1 MITSSK
7 YYLGVDVLTAARQRI
22 EWTFDTFSRIY
33 VSFSGGKDS
42 TVMLHL
48 VMEEAKRRNKKV
60 GVLFIDWEAQ
70 YHLTI
75 EHVSEM
81 FKLYEEFVI
90 PYWVSI
96 PLKTVNAVSQFEP
109 EWIAWEHGKENI
121 WVREPH
127 PIAITDSKT
136 FSFYTYA
143 MTFEEFVPAFGEWF
157 GHGELTACFV
167 GIRTGES
174 LNRWRT
180 IYHENKETIEDKS
193 YTTVVRDRVCNIYP
207 IYDWNTEDIWK
218 FHGKTKLP
226 YNKLYDRM
234 YQAGVPLHNMRIC
247 EPYGNEQRKGLW
259 LFHVIEP
266 ETWGKIV
273 ARVGGANSGS
283 LYSKER
289 GNILGIN
296 SISLPQNH
304 TWRSFAMHLL
314 ESMPAK
320 TSDHYKNKIAVY
332 LHWCQEHGYP
342 EGIPHEQEGDCDSK
356 DNKPSW
362 KRICKTLLRND
373 YWCKTLSFAPTKT
386 SGYGRYQRLMK
397 DRRERWNLI

>member
-1 MITSSK
+1 M
-7 YYLGVDVLTAARQRI
+7 LGIDVLTAARQRI
-22 EWTFDTFSRIY
+22 EWVFDTFPRIY

-48 VMEEAKRRNKKV
+48 VMEEAEKRNKKI

-70 YHLTI
+70 YQLTI

-81 FKLYEEFVI
+81 FKLYEGYII
-90 PYWVSI
+90 PYWVSV

-109 EWIAWEHGKENI
+109 EWISWEPGKENL
-121 WVREPH
+121 WVRSPH
-127 PIAITDSKT
+127 PISITNSKV
-136 FSFYTYA
+136 FPFYTYA
-143 MTFEEFVPAFGEWF
+143 MTFEEFVPMFGAWF
-157 GHGELTACFV
+157 GNGELTACFV

-180 IYHENKETIEDKS
+180 LYHENKEMTGGKS
-193 YTTVVRDRVCNIYP
+193 YTTVIGDKVSNIYP
-207 IYDWNTEDIWK
+207 IYDWITEDIWK

-259 LFHVIEP
+259 LFHIIEP

-273 ARVGGANSGS
+273 ARVNGANSGS

-289 GNILGIN
+289 GNILGVNI
-296 SISLPQNH
+296 ISLPQNH
-304 TWRSFAMHLL
+304 TWRSFATHLL
-314 ESMPAK
+314 ESMPEK

-332 LHWCQEHGYP
+332 LHWCQVHGYP
-342 EGIPHEQEGDCDSK
+342 DGIPYEQEGDCDSK

-386 SGYGRYQRLMK
+386 SGYPRYQKLMK
-397 DRRERWNLI
+397 ERREQWNLI